1 MASYSSSSYQRNRT
15 EINRMSE
22 DDVHYESCEESDII
36 EAVNSVNT
44 TNEVETNTNVYN
56 ESSCD
61 EIDSFVKFG

>member
-1 MASYSSSSYQRNRT
+1 MMC
-15 EINRMSE
+15 IMK
-22 DDVHYESCEESDII
+22 VVKKVII

-61 EIDSFVKFG
+61 EIDSFVKF

>member
-1 MASYSSSSYQRNRT
+1 MASYSSNSYQRNRA

-22 DDVHYESCEESDII
+22 DDVHYESREQSDII

-44 TNEVETNTNVYN
+44 TNEVETNINVYD

>member
-1 MASYSSSSYQRNRT
+1 MASYSSSSYQRNRA

-22 DDVHYESCEESDII
+22 DDVHYESREQSDII

-44 TNEVETNTNVYN
+44 TNEVETNINAYD

>member
-1 MASYSSSSYQRNRT
+1 MASYASNSYQRNRA

-44 TNEVETNTNVYN
+44 TNEVEINTNVYD

-61 EIDSFVKFG
+61 EIDSFVKF

>member
-1 MASYSSSSYQRNRT
+1 MASYSSSSCQRNRA
-15 EINRMSE
+15 EINRLSE

-44 TNEVETNTNVYN
+44 TNEVETNTNVYD

-61 EIDSFVKFG
+61 EIDSFVKF